1 VSVKLRCPPAA
12 VVRCRGR
19 LSLTA
24 KVKVRRKGKKP
35 KTKTI
40 KLGSARFDIAAG
52 KTKTVRIKLS
62 KSRRRLLA
70 RSKRLK
76 GSLSA
81 SATDNRGGKAKVKKG
96 TLGVKAPKRKRR

>member
-1 VSVKLRCPPAA
+1 MTRCK
-12 VVRCRGR
+12 GR

-24 KVKVRRKGKKP
+24 KVKVRRKGKKS

-40 KLGSARFDIAAG
+40 KLGSARFSIDAG
-52 KTKTVRIKLS
+52 KTKTVRIRLS
-62 KSRRRLLA
+62 RSKRRLLA

-81 SATDNRGGKAKVKKG
+81 AATDTRGGKAKTTKG
-96 TLGVKAPKRKRR
+96 KLRVRAPKRKRT